1 MHNMLPLLKK
11 TDFPPI
17 KRARMHTL
25 QVNLG
30 YLCNQTCF
38 HCHVNAGPNRKELMD
53 ETNINLLIQLMEV
66 SGIKTLDLTGGA
78 PEMNP
83 HFRKLVLAA
92 RKLKINVIDRCNLT
106 ILQEEDY
113 AWLADFLA
121 DNQVEIAASLPCY
134 LEDNVDAQRGNG
146 VFQASI
152 AGLKKLNALG
162 YGKDDSGLVVNLVYN
177 PQGINLPPSQA
188 ELEAAYKKELLARYD
203 IHFNELFTIT
213 NQPIARFGS
222 TLVSKGLFDEYMQLL
237 KDNFKPEN
245 LKSVMCRTL
254 ISIDWQGFVYD
265 CDFNQMLGLPAPI
278 EGEDKLHIAQLIAQE
293 ELAQALDY
301 GLAGQPIAI
310 MDHCYAC
317 TAGQGSSC
325 GGALD

>member
-1 MHNMLPLLKK
+1 MRDMLPLLKK
-11 TDFPPI
+11 TDFPAI
-17 KRARMHTL
+17 RRARMNTL

-53 ETNINLLIQLMEV
+53 SSNISLLIQLMKI
-66 SGIKTLDLTGGA
+66 SSIKILDLTGGA

-92 RKLKINVIDRCNLT
+92 RKLNIHVIDRCNLT
-106 ILQEEDY
+106 ILEEPGY
-113 AWLADFLA
+113 EWLVDFLA
-121 DNQVEIAASLPCY
+121 VNNVEVAASLPCY
-134 LEDNVDAQRGNG
+134 LEDNVDNQRGDG

-152 AGLKKLNALG
+152 AGIKKLNALG
-162 YGKDDSGLVVNLVYN
+162 YGLEDSKLTLNLVYN

-188 ELEAAYKKELLARYD
+188 ELEASYKKELFERYA

-213 NQPIARFGS
+213 NQPIQRFGS
-222 TLVSKGLFDEYMQLL
+222 TLVTNGQFDTYMDLL
-237 KDNFKPEN
+237 KANFQQANVKG
-245 LKSVMCRTL
+245 VMCRTL
-254 ISIDWQGFVYD
+254 ISIDWQGYVYD

-278 EGEDKLHIAQLIAQE
+278 EGVEKLHIAQLIAQE
-293 ELAQALDY
+293 ELQQTLDQ
-301 GLAGQPIAI
+301 GLVGQPITI

-325 GGALD
+325 GGAL

>member
-1 MHNMLPLLKK
+1 MRDMLPLLKK
-11 TDFPPI
+11 TDFPAI
-17 KRARMHTL
+17 RRARMNTL

-53 ETNINLLIQLMEV
+53 ASNINLLIQLMEI

-92 RKLKINVIDRCNLT
+92 RKLNIQVIDRCNLT
-106 ILQEEDY
+106 ILEEPGY
-113 AWLADFLA
+113 EWLAEFLA
-121 DNQVEIAASLPCY
+121 VNKVEVAASLPCY
-134 LEDNVDAQRGNG
+134 LEDNVDNQRGDG

-152 AGLKKLNALG
+152 AGIKKLNALG
-162 YGKDDSGLVVNLVYN
+162 YGLEDSKLTLNLVYN
-177 PQGINLPPSQA
+177 PQGINLPPSQT
-188 ELEAAYKKELLARYD
+188 ELEAAYKKELFERYG

-213 NQPIARFGS
+213 NQPIQRFGS
-222 TLVSKGLFDEYMQLL
+222 TLVTNGQFDTYMDLL
-237 KDNFKPEN
+237 KANFQQANVKG
-245 LKSVMCRTL
+245 VMCRTL
-254 ISIDWQGFVYD
+254 ISIDWQGYVYD

-278 EGEDKLHIAQLIAQE
+278 EGEEKLHIAQLIAQE
-293 ELAQALDY
+293 ELQQTLDQ
-301 GLAGQPIAI
+301 GLAGQPITI

-325 GGALD
+325 GGAL

>member
-1 MHNMLPLLKK
+1 MRDMLPLLKN
-11 TDFPPI
+11 TDFPAI

-30 YLCNQTCF
+30 YLCNQTCL
-38 HCHVNAGPNRKELMD
+38 HCHVNAGPKRKEIMD
-53 ETNINLLIQLMEV
+53 ESTINLLIQLMEI
-66 SGIKTLDLTGGA
+66 SGIQTLDLTGGA

-83 HFRKLVLAA
+83 HFRKLVLTA
-92 RKLKINVIDRCNLT
+92 RKLNIHVIDRCNLT
-106 ILQEEDY
+106 ILGEEGYD
-113 AWLADFLA
+113 WLADFLA

-152 AGLKKLNALG
+152 AGIKKLNALG
-162 YGKDDSGLVVNLVYN
+162 YGMEDSGLVLNLVYN
-177 PQGINLPPSQA
+177 PQGASLPPAQA

-213 NQPIARFGS
+213 NQPIARFGT
-222 TLVSKGLFDEYMQLL
+222 TLVNKGQFDDYMQLL
-237 KDNFKPEN
+237 KANFKPEN
-245 LKSVMCRTL
+245 VKGVMCRTL
-254 ISIDWQGFVYD
+254 ISIDWQGYVYD
-265 CDFNQMLGLPAPI
+265 CDFNQMLGLHAPI

-293 ELAQALDY
+293 ELQTTLHQ
-301 GLAGQPIAI
+301 GLAGHPITV

-325 GGALD
+325 GGAL

>member
-1 MHNMLPLLKK
+1 MRDMLPLLKK
-11 TDFPPI
+11 TDFPAI

-53 ETNINLLIQLMEV
+53 ETNINLLIQLMEI

-106 ILQEEDY
+106 ILSEKGYE
-113 AWLADFLA
+113 WLADFLA
-121 DNQVEIAASLPCY
+121 DNQVEVAASLPCY
-134 LEDNVDAQRGNG
+134 LEDNVDAQRGDG
-146 VFQASI
+146 VFQRSI
-152 AGLKKLNALG
+152 EGIKNLNTLG
-162 YGKDDSGLVVNLVYN
+162 YAMEGSKLILNLVYN
-177 PQGINLPPSQA
+177 PQGISLPPSQV
-188 ELEAAYKKELLARYD
+188 ELEAAYKKELLARYN

-222 TLVSKGLFDEYMQLL
+222 TLVSKGLFDEYMALL
-237 KDNFKPEN
+237 KDNFQQANVKG
-245 LKSVMCRTL
+245 VMCRTL
-254 ISIDWQGFVYD
+254 ISIDWQGYVYD
-265 CDFNQMLGLPAPI
+265 CDFNQMLGLHAPI
-278 EGEDKLHIAQLIAQE
+278 EGEEKLHIAQLVAQE
-293 ELAQALDY
+293 NLETTLHQ
-301 GLAGQPIAI
+301 GLAGQPITI
-310 MDHCYAC
+310 MNHCYAC

-325 GGALD
+325 GGAL

>member
-1 MHNMLPLLKK
+1 MLPLLRK
-11 TDFPPI
+11 TDFPAM
-17 KRARMHTL
+17 KRARMNTM

-53 ETNINLLIQLMEV
+53 STNINLLIQLMEI

-106 ILQEEDY
+106 ILQEPGYEWI
-113 AWLADFLA
+113 APFLA
-121 DNQVEIAASLPCY
+121 ENHVEIAASLPCY
-134 LEDNVDAQRGNG
+134 LEDNVDTQRGNG
-146 VFQASI
+146 VFQTSI
-152 AGLKKLNALG
+152 SGIKKLNELG
-162 YGKDDSGLVVNLVYN
+162 YGLNDKNLKLNLVYN

-188 ELEAAYKKELLARYD
+188 ELEADYKRELLSRYD

-222 TLVSKGLFDEYMQLL
+222 TLVTKGLFDEYMDKL
-237 KDNFKPEN
+237 KGSFQQANVKG
-245 LKSVMCRTL
+245 VMCRTL
-254 ISIDWQGFVYD
+254 ISIDWQGYVYD
-265 CDFNQMLGLPAPI
+265 CDFNQMLDLPAQI
-278 EGEDKLHIAQLIAQE
+278 EGEERLHIAQLIAQE
-293 ELAQALDY
+293 ELQQTLHQ
-301 GLAGQPIAI
+301 GLAGQPITI

-325 GGALD
+325 GGAL

>member
-1 MHNMLPLLKK
+1 MRDMLPLLKK
-11 TDFPPI
+11 TNFPSI

-38 HCHVNAGPNRKELMD
+38 HCHVNAGPKRKEIMD
-53 ETNINLLIQLMEV
+53 LANINLLIQLMEV

-83 HFRKLVLAA
+83 HFRTLVLAA
-92 RKLKINVIDRCNLT
+92 RKLNITVVDRCNLT
-106 ILQEEDY
+106 ILSEKGYE
-113 AWLADFLA
+113 WLADFLA
-121 DNQVEIAASLPCY
+121 ENDVEVAASLPCY
-134 LEDNVDAQRGNG
+134 LEDNVDAQRGDG

-152 AGLKKLNALG
+152 AGIQKLNALG
-162 YGKDDSGLVVNLVYN
+162 YGMTESGLTLHLVYN
-177 PQGINLPPSQA
+177 PQGINLPPSQV
-188 ELEAAYKKELLARYD
+188 ELEASYKKELLARYD

-222 TLVSKGLFDEYMQLL
+222 TLVTKGLFDEYMQLL
-237 KDNFKPEN
+237 KDNFQQANVKG
-245 LKSVMCRTL
+245 VMCRTL
-254 ISIDWQGFVYD
+254 ISIDWEGYVYD
-265 CDFNQMLGLPAPI
+265 CDFNQMLGLHAPI
-278 EGEDKLHIAQLIAQE
+278 EGEEKLHIAQLIAQE
-293 ELAQALDY
+293 ELVQALDH
-301 GLAGQPIAI
+301 GLAGQPITV

-325 GGALD
+325 GGAL

>member
-1 MHNMLPLLKK
+1 MRDMLPLLKK
-11 TDFPPI
+11 TNFPPI

-38 HCHVNAGPNRKELMD
+38 HCHVNAGPKRKEIMD
-53 ETNINLLIQLMEV
+53 EANINLLIQLMEV

-83 HFRKLVLAA
+83 YFKKLVLAA
-92 RKLKINVIDRCNLT
+92 RKLKIHVIDRCNLT
-106 ILQEEDY
+106 ILSEKGYE
-113 AWLADFLA
+113 WLADFLA

-152 AGLKKLNALG
+152 ASIKKLNALG
-162 YGKDDSGLVVNLVYN
+162 YGLEDKQLTLNLVYN
-177 PQGINLPPSQA
+177 PQGISLPPSQQ
-188 ELEAAYKKELLARYD
+188 ELEAAYKKELLARYG

-222 TLVSKGLFDEYMQLL
+222 TLVTKGLFDKYMQLL
-237 KDNFKPEN
+237 KDNFQQANVKG
-245 LKSVMCRTL
+245 VMCRTL
-254 ISIDWQGFVYD
+254 ISIDWQGYVYD
-265 CDFNQMLGLPAPI
+265 CDFNQMLGLHAPI
-278 EGEDKLHIAQLIAQE
+278 EGEEKIHIAQLIAQE
-293 ELAQALDY
+293 ELAQTLGY
-301 GLAGQPIAI
+301 GLAGQPISV

-325 GGALD
+325 GGAL